1 MEALPVLPLSLH
13 LSCSLPS
20 SSINGRPLRFFC
32 LLFTIMIFWL
42 SSHCDGACI
51 KPFRCG
57 FYSLDYPFGW
67 KNSGC
72 GDPTLQL
79 DCDSYLGMPLISISG
94 HQYYIRLPT
103 IFSAENSS
111 QSMTIIDNKLW
122 GSSCDPSS
130 SNSTAQ
136 FWSSSQ
142 FHIANGYKNITLG
155 EQCEQENLPSN
166 ASKLECSDDWYYVP
180 TSNLSLAT
188 VYCKSYVQLPVNID
202 PKLPRS
208 TSLTEIVQQG
218 FEIEW
223 DFSRGCENCV
233 SRNGTCNYNTTTMKP
248 FCHTEDAIL
257 NLNTRN
263 KSRFIVILVC
273 SMGGVA
279 LVAVIVLLCIYNWK
293 RRNLPAKEAIAN
305 RFNKYQEM
313 GVCRPEYTT
322 SNVSKFSYKE
332 LQEATNFFDE
342 KNELGDGG
350 SGAVYMGK
358 LLDGRVVAVK
368 RLYQDNN
375 RREEQFINEVHI
387 LSTLRHPNLV
397 QLYGC
402 THRDSPILLL
412 VYEFVANGTLADH
425 LHGNRRTP
433 KGLPWQTR
441 LNIAIETA
449 QALAFL
455 HSINPPIFHR
465 DVKSNNILLDE
476 NFRAKVADFGLS
488 RSAPFDVS
496 HITTAP
502 QGTPGYV
509 DPDYHHRFQLTDK
522 SDVYS
527 FGVVLVELISAKVA
541 VDTKR
546 EDSEISLAY
555 MALDKIRSGAL
566 DELVDPDLKV
576 GKKQEV
582 KLMVSAVA
590 ELAFRCLACDRDVRP
605 DMREVVARLEEIKE
619 MDKTRVNKE
628 QDSLSKESSKLISD
642 LPPVSP
648 ISVHE
653 KWPSTPSY
661 TSEMSV

>member
-313 GVCRPEYTT
+313 GVCRP
-322 SNVSKFSYKE
+322 
-332 LQEATNFFDE
+332 D
-342 KNELGDGG
+342 
-350 SGAVYMGK
+350 
-358 LLDGRVVAVK
+358 
-368 RLYQDNN
+368 
-375 RREEQFINEVHI
+375 
-387 LSTLRHPNLV
+387 
-397 QLYGC
+397 
-402 THRDSPILLL
+402 
-412 VYEFVANGTLADH
+412 
-425 LHGNRRTP
+425 
-433 KGLPWQTR
+433 
-441 LNIAIETA
+441 
-449 QALAFL
+449 
-455 HSINPPIFHR
+455 
-465 DVKSNNILLDE
+465 
-476 NFRAKVADFGLS
+476 
-488 RSAPFDVS
+488 
-496 HITTAP
+496 
-502 QGTPGYV
+502 
-509 DPDYHHRFQLTDK
+509 
-522 SDVYS
+522 

-590 ELAFRCLACDRDVRP
+590 ELAFSGHQHHHGH
-605 DMREVVARLEEIKE
+605 RERHHS
-619 MDKTRVNKE
+619 RWR
-628 QDSLSKESSKLISD
+628 
-642 LPPVSP
+642 
-648 ISVHE
+648 HCGRR
-653 KWPSTPSY
+653 
-661 TSEMSV
+661 